1 MKNKNIVRKNFIFI
15 LIILLILFIN
25 FSSHAKIFNCKGFK
39 EEGIENG
46 KYYNA
51 PYYEKVYLEILKNNN
66 NFVVIIKPESINI
79 KKKFVGFI
87 KNGKF
92 TFVDITGKNYMYGNF
107 DPNFYIL
114 SITNLNQVDK
124 DLVYTFHYNC

>member
-1 MKNKNIVRKNFIFI
+1 MENKNMLRKNFIFI

-25 FSSHAKIFNCKGFK
+25 FSSHAKIFSCEGFK
-39 EEGIENG
+39 EEGVENG
-46 KYYNA
+46 IYYTA
-51 PYYEKVYLEILKNNN
+51 PYYEKVYLEILKNKND
-66 NFVVIIKPESINI
+66 FVVIIKPESINI
-79 KKKFVGFI
+79 KKKFFGFI

-92 TFVDITGKNYMYGNF
+92 TFVDTTGKNFMFGNF

-114 SITNLNQVDK
+114 SITNLNQVDR